1 AYIFAKKDAEP
12 GDALYEEMEDN
23 IDFEFVTN
31 SNPHLTNP
39 DSLGIYNINQ
49 VESYS
54 DNTSVCP
61 IPPGSPAYSSSMASS
76 PREFSSTP
84 VNGFQ
89 QDLPFEPYRDDP
101 EEASATQLL
110 YTSFDGPIDSDNGKC
125 PINVEEDND
134 YHSNTSSKKY
144 ARKLRIAIVISTTF
158 FVLELVGGWISG
170 SLALLSD
177 SFHLLSDI
185 ISFAISLLSIY
196 LAQRPATRSL
206 SYGYHRA
213 EILGAL
219 ASILLIWLLTG
230 YLCFEAYDRIQNP
243 KSVDGLTMCVVASI
257 GVMVNI
263 VHGHDKNHGHH
274 HCGDNVNVR
283 AALLHVLGD
292 LLSSLGV
299 LISSIVITLDPS
311 QSWVDP
317 LCTFIFSTFVMLS
330 TVGIVR
336 SSVRVLMEATPPHID
351 AHAVRAD
358 LEEISGVKSV
368 HDLHIWELTVGR
380 TALTAH
386 LQLHPY
392 DPEIQ
397 QEPLKP
403 TEILANAR
411 RMLKNNYGILQVT
424 IQVE

>member
-1 AYIFAKKDAEP
+1 IFK
-12 GDALYEEMEDN
+12 EMED
-23 IDFEFVTN
+23 DFEFVTN

-39 DSLGIYNINQ
+39 DSLGIYSINQ

-89 QDLPFEPYRDDP
+89 QDLPFEPYHDDP

-125 PINVEEDND
+125 PINIEEDNEF
-134 YHSNTSSKKY
+134 HSNT
-144 ARKLRIAIVISTTF
+144 
-158 FVLELVGGWISG
+158 
-170 SLALLSD
+170 
-177 SFHLLSDI
+177 
-185 ISFAISLLSIY
+185 
-196 LAQRPATRSL
+196 
-206 SYGYHRA
+206 
-213 EILGAL
+213 
-219 ASILLIWLLTG
+219 
-230 YLCFEAYDRIQNP
+230 
-243 KSVDGLTMCVVASI
+243 
-257 GVMVNI
+257 
-263 VHGHDKNHGHH
+263 HGHDKNHGHH

-283 AALLHVLGD
+283 AAILHVLGD

-358 LEEISGVKSV
+358 LEEIPGVKSV

-380 TALTAH
+380 
-386 LQLHPY
+386 LHPY
-392 DPEIQ
+392 EPEIQ

-403 TEILANAR
+403 TEILAKAR